1 MSGTKAEQLPHIN
14 IFTPGV
20 EWNAIRAAYD
30 DQMLRMNELHRNVSQ
45 DLAQLRFQT
54 ESLQRIEDSIFHQRE
69 TLRSLYTQL
78 EEKQLQYQSK
88 SKLCLWN

>member
-1 MSGTKAEQLPHIN
+1 
-14 IFTPGV
+14 
-20 EWNAIRAAYD
+20 
-30 DQMLRMNELHRNVSQ
+30 MNELHRNVSQ